1 MKLRTRTR
9 IISACLALCM
19 LATACGN
26 TAENVAEDLSLENV
40 KVEKESTEL
49 VASAISNTDVVA
61 VAEEIIEEP
70 QYTEEELEWLDSVM
84 PNVEDSLNVRA
95 EANEEAEIVGR
106 LAKGDRATVLE
117 VGADWTKV
125 ISGNVEGYV
134 KNSYCI
140 YGLDAL
146 AYAKE
151 NCKTVA
157 TTTTN
162 NLRMREGMGTD
173 YKIAKVVEEG
183 KELVVNTLEET
194 NEEWVAIEYGDKTY
208 YVSSEYVDVEM
219 RVGTGL
225 TMDEIAAIEKAEAE
239 ERAAEEAARAKA
251 AAAAAEKAANTA
263 AVLAS
268 VDNVTLLAA
277 IISCEAGGEGY
288 DAQLAVGAVI
298 MNRVR
303 SNRHPNTI
311 QDVLLARGQFPPATN
326 GKLTKRLTSG
336 KVSQTSY
343 DAAHAALAG
352 QDNTYGCLHFNRNSG
367 GRQGLVIGNLVF
379 W

>member
-1 MKLRTRTR
+1 MKLKVRAR
-9 IISACLALCM
+9 ILSAYLVLSM
-19 LATACGN
+19 LVTACGS
-26 TAENVAEDLSLENV
+26 TAENLDAENV

-49 VASAISNTDVVA
+49 VTSAVSGTEVA
-61 VAEEIIEEP
+61 EIAEEIIEEP

-84 PNVEDSLNVRA
+84 PDVNDSLNIRA
-95 EANEEAEIVGR
+95 EGSEEADVVGR

-117 VGADWTKV
+117 VGAEWTK
-125 ISGNVEGYV
+125 ITSGNVEGYV

-151 NCKTVA
+151 NCETIA
-157 TTTTN
+157 TTTTS

-173 YKIAKVVEEG
+173 TKIVKVIEEG
-183 KELVVNTLEET
+183 KELVVDTDAES
-194 NEEWVAIEYGDKTY
+194 NEEWVAIAYGDKTY
-208 YVSSEYVDVEM
+208 YVSAEYVTLEM
-219 RVGTGL
+219 KIGTGL
-225 TMDEIAAIEKAEAE
+225 TMEEIAAIEKAKAE
-239 ERAAEEAARAKA
+239 ERAAEEKARAEA
-251 AAAAAEKAANTA
+251 AAAAAKKASDTA
-263 AVLAS
+263 AILAS
-268 VDNVTLLAA
+268 VDDVTLLAA

-303 SNRHPNTI
+303 SGGHPNTI
-311 QDVLLARGQFPPATN
+311 QEVLLAKGQFPPATN
-326 GKLTKRLTSG
+326 GKLTKKITSG
-336 KVSQTSY
+336 KISQTSY

-352 QDNTYGCLHFNRNSG
+352 QDNTYGCLRFNRNTG
-367 GRQGLVIGNLVF
+367 GRQGLVIGKLVF